1 MTAVLLRLDGDRA
14 AGWLGPDGPG
24 PAAVGRAL
32 EGSGADAVVL
42 GAERLAG
49 AAPLP
54 TSAPWGRGLDPGV
67 VATVLVEH
75 TRRIGLVETA
85 APQRDH
91 PFNLAR
97 RIASL
102 DHLSGGRA
110 GWLVGDRDQH
120 VPGAG
125 SVWTRP
131 TCRASSTSRI
141 LPNRANAFLACSSS
155 VPWTTNT
162 AGALS
167 PNRPPTAMPGPA
179 TTADA
184 VVVAR
189 ELWRSWPA
197 DAIVAD
203 RERGVFAESHRVV
216 HIDHRGAF
224 DVAGPLNLPEG
235 PQGEPVVLW
244 WWPRG
249 GDPAA
254 AGAVADAVVLP
265 RAGTADAVSR
275 TRAARFVQVTHPA
288 ARLPVGLDG
297 VVVPLDDLPT
307 RGLADRFRGATGAP
321 TEAAATLRERLGL
334 PARLPRLPGAARPYA
349 PLPVGPPACEDGR
362 APR

>member
-75 TRRIGLVETA
+75 TRRIGLVVTA

-125 SVWTRP
+125 SVWTRH
-131 TCRASSTSRI
+131 R
-141 LPNRANAFLACSSS
+141 
-155 VPWTTNT
+155 
-162 AGALS
+162 
-167 PNRPPTAMPGPA
+167 PGPA